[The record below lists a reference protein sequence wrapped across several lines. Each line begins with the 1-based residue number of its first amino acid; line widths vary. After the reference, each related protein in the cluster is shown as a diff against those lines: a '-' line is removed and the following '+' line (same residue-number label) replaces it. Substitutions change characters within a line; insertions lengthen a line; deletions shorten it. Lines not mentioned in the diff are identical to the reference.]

1 MSTSSQNQQQTES
14 QSISRRDLLA
24 VGAVV
29 AAFAIAIG
37 AAFVTGTGTGQV
49 TRSVE
54 NISFTWQNW
63 LGDFGTLLPVGFAFV
78 AGMVAA
84 VNPCGFAMLP
94 AYLGIFLGSAE
105 KRAKS
110 GAAFSSAMSRA
121 LWVSLMVTLGFIIL
135 FGIAGILLS
144 IATST
149 IAQYLPWMGLIIGA
163 ILIVAAGL
171 MLSGKVL
178 YSALGEQFADRLG
191 SSASQG
197 GSRGYLAYGIG
208 YGAASLSCTLPIF
221 MAVVGSTLAVSGIVP
236 AMAQFVL
243 YALGM
248 GLVITMFTI
257 STAIFKSAMLSN
269 IRGISRYVQPV
280 SSVLLLVAGAYIVY
294 YWLTLGG
301 LLETI
306 I

>member
-1 MSTSSQNQQQTES
+1 MSVSTQESSRTFN
-14 QSISRRDLLA
+14 RRELLA
-24 VGAVV
+24 IVAVV
-29 AAFAIAIG
+29 VAFAIAIG

-63 LGDFGTLLPVGFAFV
+63 LGDFGSLLPVGFAFV

-94 AYLGIFLGSAE
+94 AYLGIYLGSAE
-105 KRAKS
+105 QRAKR
-110 GAAFSSAMSRA
+110 GAAFSSTLVRA
-121 LWVSLMVTLGFIIL
+121 LWVSAMVTLGFIIL

-149 IAQYLPWMGLIIGA
+149 IAQYLPWMGLVIGA
-163 ILIVAAGL
+163 FLIIAAGI

-178 YSALGEQFADRLG
+178 YSALGEQVADRLG
-191 SSASQG
+191 GSAQQASG
-197 GSRGYLAYGIG
+197 RGYLAYGLG

-248 GLVITMFTI
+248 GFVITMFTI
-257 STAIFKSAMLSN
+257 STAIFKSALLAN

-280 SSVLLLVAGAYIVY
+280 SSVLLLIAGTYIVY

-306 I
+306 V

>member
-1 MSTSSQNQQQTES
+1 MSASTHNES
-14 QSISRRDLLA
+14 RSITRREVLA
-24 VGAVV
+24 IVAVI
-29 AAFAIAIG
+29 AAFGIAIG
-37 AAFVTGTGTGQV
+37 ASFVTGTGTGQV

-94 AYLGIFLGSAE
+94 AYLGIYLGSAE
-105 KRAKS
+105 QREKQ
-110 GAAFSSAMSRA
+110 GAAFSGTLVRA
-121 LWVSLMVTLGFIIL
+121 LLVSGMVTLGFILL

-144 IATST
+144 LATST
-149 IAQYLPWMGLIIGA
+149 IAQYLPWMGLAIGA
-163 ILIVAAGL
+163 VLIIAAGL
-171 MLSGKVL
+171 MLSGKVM
-178 YSALGEQFADRLG
+178 YSALGEQVADRLG
-191 SSASQG
+191 GSARQAG
-197 GSRGYLAYGIG
+197 MRGYLAYGIG
-208 YGAASLSCTLPIF
+208 YGAASLSCTMPIF

-243 YALGM
+243 YAVGM
-248 GLVITMFTI
+248 GFVITVFTL
-257 STAIFKSAMLSN
+257 STAIFKSALLAN
-269 IRGISRYVQPV
+269 IRGITRYVQPI
-280 SSVLLLVAGAYIVY
+280 SSVLLLLAGAYIVY

-306 I
+306 T

>member
-1 MSTSSQNQQQTES
+1 MAASTQENSRTV
-14 QSISRRDLLA
+14 SRRDILA
-24 VGAVV
+24 VVAVF

-37 AAFVTGTGTGQV
+37 ASFVTGTSTGQV

-94 AYLGIFLGSAE
+94 AYLGIYLGSAE
-105 KRAKS
+105 ERTRK
-110 GAAFSSAMSRA
+110 GGAFSGTMTRALIVSAM
-121 LWVSLMVTLGFIIL
+121 VTFGFIIL

-163 ILIVAAGL
+163 VLIIAAGL

-178 YSALGEQFADRLG
+178 YSALGEQVADRLG
-191 SSASQG
+191 GSARQSG
-197 GSRGYLAYGIG
+197 MRGYLAYGVG
-208 YGAASLSCTLPIF
+208 YGAASLSCTMPIF

-248 GLVITMFTI
+248 GFVITILTI
-257 STAIFKSAMLSN
+257 STAIFKSALVAN
-269 IRGISRYVQPV
+269 IRGITRYVQPI

-301 LLETI
+301 LLESIT
-306 I
+306 

>member
-1 MSTSSQNQQQTES
+1 MSASTQEETK
-14 QSISRRDLLA
+14 SISRREVLA
-24 VGAVV
+24 ALAVV
-29 AAFAIAIG
+29 AAFGVAIG

-63 LGDFGTLLPVGFAFV
+63 LGDFGSLLPVGFAFV

-94 AYLGIFLGSAE
+94 AYLGIYLGSAE
-105 KRAKS
+105 ERAKRGGILS
-110 GAAFSSAMSRA
+110 GALTRA
-121 LWVSLMVTLGFIIL
+121 LWVSAMVTLGFIVL

-163 ILIVAAGL
+163 ILILAAGL

-178 YSALGEQFADRLG
+178 YSALGERVADKLG
-191 SSASQG
+191 GSAQQS
-197 GSRGYLAYGIG
+197 GSRGYLAYGLG

-248 GLVITMFTI
+248 GFVITVLTI
-257 STAIFKSAMLSN
+257 STAIFKSALVAN
-269 IRGISRYVQPV
+269 IRGITRYVQPI

-306 I
+306 V

>member
-1 MSTSSQNQQQTES
+1 MSASSGSDTRS
-14 QSISRRDLLA
+14 FSRRDALA
-24 VGAVV
+24 AGAVL

-94 AYLGIFLGSAE
+94 AYLGIYLGSAE
-105 KRAKS
+105 QRAAS
-110 GAAFSSAMSRA
+110 GSGFGRSMARA
-121 LWVSLMVTLGFIIL
+121 LWVSAMVTLGFIIL
-135 FGIAGILLS
+135 FGVAGILLS
-144 IATST
+144 VATST
-149 IAQYLPWMGLIIGA
+149 IAQYLPWMGLIIGVLLV
-163 ILIVAAGL
+163 IAAGL
-171 MLSGKVL
+171 MLSGKVM
-178 YSALGEQFADRLG
+178 YSSLGEQVADRLG
-191 SSASQG
+191 GSARQASG
-197 GSRGYLAYGIG
+197 RGYLAYGLG
-208 YGAASLSCTLPIF
+208 YGAASLSCTMPIF

-236 AMAQFVL
+236 AMAQFIL

-248 GLVITMFTI
+248 GFVITMFTV
-257 STAIFKSAMLSN
+257 STAIFKSALLTNLRS
-269 IRGISRYVQPV
+269 ISRYVQPV
-280 SSVLLLVAGAYIVY
+280 SGVLLLVAGAYIVY

-301 LLETI
+301 LLETMI
-306 I
+306 

>member
-1 MSTSSQNQQQTES
+1 MSASTQNENR
-14 QSISRRDLLA
+14 SITRREFVA
-24 VGAVV
+24 IAAVV

-37 AAFVTGTGTGQV
+37 AAFVTGTATGQV

-94 AYLGIFLGSAE
+94 AYLGIYLGSAE
-105 KRAKS
+105 ERARK
-110 GAAFSSAMSRA
+110 GDAFSVTMTRAVLVSA
-121 LWVSLMVTLGFIIL
+121 MVTLGFIIL

-149 IAQYLPWMGLIIGA
+149 IAQYLPWLGLTIGA
-163 ILIVAAGL
+163 ILIIAAGF
-171 MLSGKVL
+171 MLSGKMM
-178 YSALGEQFADRLG
+178 YSALGEQVADRLG
-191 SSASQG
+191 GSARQAG
-197 GSRGYLAYGIG
+197 MRGYLAYGIG
-208 YGAASLSCTLPIF
+208 YGAASLSCTMPIF
-221 MAVVGSTLAVSGIVP
+221 MAVVGSTLAVSGIIP

-248 GLVITMFTI
+248 GVVITILTL
-257 STAIFKSAMLSN
+257 STAIFKSALVAN
-269 IRGISRYVQPV
+269 IRSITRYVQPV
-280 SSVLLLVAGAYIVY
+280 SSVLLLVAGTYIVY

-306 I
+306 T

>member
-1 MSTSSQNQQQTES
+1 MSASTQEETKSV
-14 QSISRRDLLA
+14 SRREVLAALA
-24 VGAVV
+24 VI
-29 AAFAIAIG
+29 AAFGVAIG

-63 LGDFGTLLPVGFAFV
+63 LGDFGSLLPVGFAFV

-94 AYLGIFLGSAE
+94 AYLGIYLGSAE
-105 KRAKS
+105 ERAKRGGILS
-110 GAAFSSAMSRA
+110 GALTRA
-121 LWVSLMVTLGFIIL
+121 LWVSAMVTLGFIIL

-163 ILIVAAGL
+163 ILILAAGL

-178 YSALGEQFADRLG
+178 YSALGEQVADKLG
-191 SSASQG
+191 GSARQA
-197 GSRGYLAYGIG
+197 GSRGYLAYGVG
-208 YGAASLSCTLPIF
+208 YGAASLSCTMPIF

-248 GLVITMFTI
+248 GFVITVLTI
-257 STAIFKSAMLSN
+257 STAIFKSALVAN
-269 IRGISRYVQPV
+269 IRGITRYVQPI

-306 I
+306 V